1 MSNLKDARERKSFHS
16 APRIELIM
24 PHGISTVSA
33 SALHGSQSPNQTRG
47 AKLSEM
53 ASFLTISPT
62 WASPVCAGKVCTC
75 LCKLFNHRSN
85 ACRRHHLHRFYE
97 PGLGAGMHPRCSLQ
111 RQSCRP
117 GNEISS
123 VLGANPGPFV
133 LRQQQG
139 SVSRQAWT
147 SSYM

>member
-24 PHGISTVSA
+24 AHGISTVSA
-33 SALHGSQSPNQTRG
+33 NQMRG
-47 AKLSEM
+47 AKLSQI
-53 ASFLTISPT
+53 ASFLIISPT
-62 WASPVCAGKVCTC
+62 WASPVCAGKFCTC

-123 VLGANPGPFV
+123 ILGANPGPFV

-139 SVSRQAWT
+139 SVSRQTWT
-147 SSYM
+147 CSYM